1 MSKSPFC
8 DFQNVDSQVVRH
20 KPVWLVAGRE
30 LSMHG
35 FLSPLPAL
43 FPPSLSI
50 IKCYQSGYKISV
62 EQSALLGLLS
72 WWDIFLKL
80 KRGHLF
86 LGKQSIACRDEASP
100 WRTRGGGVPLLPKPL
115 LQLHPLGLLLPEPSS
130 LL

>member
-8 DFQNVDSQVVRH
+8 DFQNIDSQVVRR
-20 KPVWLVAGRE
+20 KPVWLVEDRE

-72 WWDIFLKL
+72 WWVIFLKL
-80 KRGHLF
+80 KRGHMF
-86 LGKQSIACRDEASP
+86 LGKQSIACRDEASLC
-100 WRTRGGGVPLLPKPL
+100 RTRGGSPLLPKPP
-115 LQLHPLGLLLPEPSS
+115 LQLHPLGLLLLEPSS